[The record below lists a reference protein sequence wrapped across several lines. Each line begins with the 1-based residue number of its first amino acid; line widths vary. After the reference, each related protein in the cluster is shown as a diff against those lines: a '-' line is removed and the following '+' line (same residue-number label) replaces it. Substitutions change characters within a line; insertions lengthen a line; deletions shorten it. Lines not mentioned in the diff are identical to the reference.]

1 MGLLFRLKNQLKPSI
16 TPPKLSMMR
25 FPILL
30 PLMVLMSVITNSF
43 SQVLDTVSLYDIS
56 KMSRKVNSGYHEGAP
71 IISSD
76 GNTIYFF
83 RTNHPQ
89 NKYGKDDSQDIWFST
104 KNEKG
109 DWNQAERMDSP
120 LNKHRYNQVLA
131 IEDNGNYLLITGGK
145 DKGSKGI
152 SMTYKENG
160 QWTKPHQVHI
170 PGFNAMNVGQYYGAT
185 MTQDRSYMIHYFSE
199 TPKSQKSDL
208 YLSIKKND
216 NHYTRPIKLP
226 LSTTADEFSPFISAD
241 TKTLYFSSDRK
252 GTLGQA
258 DVWKTTRLDDSW
270 MSWSEPV
277 NLGAPVNSKGF
288 DAYFSVEAS
297 WKNAYTT
304 RAFMSAD
311 GGSLDILHFIVR
323 PEIHLKGRMTDRKTG
338 LPVAGEFRIEISKV
352 GHQDLITNQDGRYKT
367 KIKDRGLMIFSA
379 QVAGYEYYTDT
390 LDLNETLD
398 QEEIIK
404 NIKLDPKPKE
414 VLLYGAVY
422 AKSSK
427 KPLFSNLT
435 IHSQRFGENTTIS
448 QEEMGDYSTTLP
460 DVGKYRITVEAEDY
474 YKHTEVIE
482 VPDGESPIRF
492 QKDFYLDA
500 KQYPIFLKGI
510 LFNSNTQEQ
519 VVGGTQ
525 LTSPSGL
532 VIDLKT
538 DDLGRYKTKLDEPG
552 LYKLYTAVPGYM
564 ASNDTTTVYI
574 PSSDFDFRKDIFLTP
589 IEVGAS
595 VRLNEIYFDSDES
608 TLRPQSRAELDR
620 VKEFMTFNQNIKVE
634 ISGHTDDQGSHSYNE
649 SLSQRRAQAVVNYLV
664 QNNVNRQRLVAK
676 GYGEVRPVVDNN
688 SEENRQYNRRVEFT
702 ILEVQ

>member
-1 MGLLFRLKNQLKPSI
+1 
-16 TPPKLSMMR
+16 MR
-25 FPILL
+25 FSILL
-30 PLMVLMSVITNSF
+30 SCIACLLTTVQSVG
-43 SQVLDTVSLYDIS
+43 QVLDTVSLYDIS

-104 KNEKG
+104 KKENG
-109 DWNQAERMDSP
+109 YWNQAERMGSP

-131 IEDNGNYLLITGGK
+131 IEDNGNYLLVTGGK
-145 DKGSKGI
+145 SKGSKGLSI
-152 SMTYKENG
+152 THKENG
-160 QWTKPHQVHI
+160 SWTNPLELHI

-185 MTQDRSYMIHYFSE
+185 MTQDRKYIIHYFSQ

-208 YLSIKKND
+208 YLSIKKNE
-216 NHYTRPIKLP
+216 NHYSKPIKLP
-226 LSTTADEFSPFISAD
+226 LSTNADEFSPFISAD

-258 DVWKTTRLDDSW
+258 DVWKTQRLDDSW
-270 MSWSEPV
+270 MKWSEPV
-277 NLGAPVNSKGF
+277 NLGAPVNSAGF

-323 PEIHLKGRMTDRKTG
+323 PEIHLTGQMSDRQTG
-338 LPVAGEFRIEISKV
+338 LPVRGNFKIEIANI
-352 GHQDLITNQDGRYKT
+352 GHQELSTNQNGRYKT
-367 KIKDRGLMIFSA
+367 KIKDRGLVFFSV
-379 QVAGYEYYTDT
+379 QVAGYEDYLDT
-390 LDLNETLD
+390 LDLKEALD

-435 IHSQRFGENTTIS
+435 IHSPVFAEQTAIS
-448 QEEMGDYSTTLP
+448 QEKKGNYQTTLP
-460 DVGKYRITVEAEDY
+460 DVGKYRVSVQAEGY
-474 YKHTEVIE
+474 YQYTELIE
-482 VPDGESPIRF
+482 VPDGQVPIRF
-492 QKDFYLDA
+492 EKDFYLEA
-500 KQYPIFLKGI
+500 KQYPIYLKGI
-510 LFNSNTQEQ
+510 LFNQKTNDQ

-525 LTSPSGL
+525 LTAPSGL
-532 VIDLKT
+532 VIELKT

-552 LYKLYTAVPGYM
+552 LYKIYTAIPGYM
-564 ASNDTTTVYI
+564 ASNDTATVYI
-574 PSSDFDFRKDIFLTP
+574 PLSDSDFRKDVFLTP

-608 TLRPQSRAELDR
+608 TLRPESRAELVR
-620 VKEFMTFNQNIKVE
+620 VKEFMSFNPNIKVE

-664 QNNVNRQRLVAK
+664 EHNVKSESLVAK
-676 GYGEVRPVVDNN
+676 GYGETQPTVENN
-688 SEENRQYNRRVEFT
+688 SERNRQYNRRVQFT
-702 ILEVQ
+702 ILEVK